1 MLRSRSRKAVSRKK
15 QGFMAAEQQI
25 CVPASSPTQS
35 PKKPVSS
42 FLGSPRIFNG
52 LLGRTL
58 SGSENG
64 GGGMSI
70 SPTSILG
77 HPLGYERSPS
87 PTRNTSPLPESLGV
101 GLAIIDSSPENR
113 SVLFGSKLR
122 VQIPSLISPVESPKS
137 PADFGIKTP
146 RNPPLLS
153 FSAQPKESP
162 PVENLSLSEMEL
174 SEDYTCVI
182 THGPNPKTTHIFD
195 NCVVESCCGVMKL
208 SEVRRENS
216 SSSSSS
222 SPATSPSLSFL
233 RFCHGCEVNLGG
245 GKDIYMYRGERAFCS
260 EECRSQEMGLEIEGK
275 KNGL

>member
-15 QGFMAAEQQI
+15 EGFMAAEQKI
-25 CVPASSPTQS
+25 CVPASSPAQS

-122 VQIPSLISPVESPKS
+122 VQIPSLISP
-137 PADFGIKTP
+137 
-146 RNPPLLS
+146 
-153 FSAQPKESP
+153 PKESP

-216 SSSSSS
+216 SSSSS
-222 SPATSPSLSFL
+222 PATSPPLSFL

-260 EECRSQEMGLEIEGK
+260 EECRSQEMGLEMEGK
-275 KNGL
+275 KTGL

>member
-1 MLRSRSRKAVSRKK
+1 MLRSRSRKAVSSKK
-15 QGFMAAEQQI
+15 QGFMAAEQQT
-25 CVPASSPTQS
+25 CVPPSSPT
-35 PKKPVSS
+35 KPVSS

-58 SGSENG
+58 SGSENNGGG

-70 SPTSILG
+70 SPTSILDG
-77 HPLGYERSPS
+77 KQILNLAHPFGYDRSPS
-87 PTRNTSPLPESLGV
+87 PTRNANPLPDSLGV
-101 GLAIIDSSPENR
+101 GLAIIDSSPREENR

-153 FSAQPKESP
+153 CCAQPKESP

-195 NCVVESCCGVMKL
+195 NCVVESCCGVMKP
-208 SEVRRENS
+208 SELRRENA
-216 SSSSSS
+216 SSSS
-222 SPATSPSLSFL
+222 SPATSPPLSFL

-245 GKDIYMYRGERAFCS
+245 GKDIYMYR
-260 EECRSQEMGLEIEGK
+260 
-275 KNGL
+275 